1 MTAEQAAQS
10 LGISAETLVQE
21 VISKQTVSN
30 ILLTALFALVMLGA
44 IVATVKLMLNV
55 RYSDVAPI
63 AFTCVCA
70 ALICVLLSA
79 DYLIDW
85 LAAPETTVREYII
98 EHYGGDARWN

>member
-1 MTAEQAAQS
+1 M
-10 LGISAETLVQE
+10 
-21 VISKQTVSN
+21 
-30 ILLTALFALVMLGA
+30 
-44 IVATVKLMLNV
+44 ATVKLMLNV

-98 EHYGGDARWN
+98 EHCGGDARWN